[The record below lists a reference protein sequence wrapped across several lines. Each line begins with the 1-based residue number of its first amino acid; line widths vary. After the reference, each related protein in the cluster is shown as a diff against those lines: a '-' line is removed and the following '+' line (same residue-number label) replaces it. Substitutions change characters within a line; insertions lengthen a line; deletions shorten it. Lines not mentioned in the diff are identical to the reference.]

1 MEGGRKGGEAGRK
14 EGRKEGKEGTMQERL
29 IIPDHYPPI
38 LFLSSLPPSY
48 TRYKPRARL
57 FATWCGNARAWVSFV
72 QVGREGG
79 REGGRKQ
86 GALLALEYWE
96 GG

>member
-14 EGRKEGKEGTMQERL
+14 AWRKEGKEGMMQERL
-29 IIPDHYPPI
+29 IIPDHVAEFFYLPA

-48 TRYKPRARL
+48 TRCKPRARL

-72 QVGREGG
+72 QVGT
-79 REGGRKQ
+79 
-86 GALLALEYWE
+86 
-96 GG
+96 